1 MNMVFLWWAGTR
13 CASACPRLNLF
24 RW

>member
-13 CASACPRLNLF
+13 CASACPSLNLF